1 MSDNVASAMPAPPAP
16 PSLRGWGAEFRSTF
30 ALAWPLV
37 IAQIAQNAL
46 QATDVIMMGWLGPEA
61 LAAGTLASS
70 FIMPLFLFGVGV
82 VGAVA
87 PLTAQA
93 RGARDIKAIRRVVRQ
108 GFWAA
113 ILLTLLLAPIILQIR
128 TVYGWLGQDAV
139 LVARAEEYVQLAVLM
154 LAPAMGV
161 IVLRS
166 LLSTFDSTRVI
177 LVITVGGVI
186 VNAVANYLLMFG
198 HFGLPRLELRGAA
211 IATVL
216 TNLFML
222 AVMLAYVLR
231 HRRFKRFNIL
241 IRFWKPDWPRF
252 REIFRIGTPIGLT
265 VLAEVGLFAAA
276 AILMGR
282 LGTDE
287 LAAHAV
293 ALQCASLAF
302 MVPLGLGIAAT
313 VRVGI
318 AYGRRDAEGIRKA
331 GWTNFVLGMA
341 FMSISALSFV
351 LFGPAIV
358 SVFLDPKLPENQSAL
373 VLAATYLAIAGL
385 FQLVDGAQVWAAH
398 SLRGLSDTKVPMIM
412 AIFGYWCVGLPVAW
426 LMGFVLN
433 LRGVGIWLGL
443 AAGLAFVAVLL
454 VGRFA
459 MRERLGLLQRIA
471 QDPST
476 FN

>member
-1 MSDNVASAMPAPPAP
+1 MSENVAPAEPAQMAQP
-16 PSLRGWGAEFRSTF
+16 HPGGWAAEFRATF

-37 IAQIAQNAL
+37 IAQVAQNAL

-61 LAAGTLASS
+61 LAAGTLANS

-93 RGARDIKAIRRVVRQ
+93 RGRRDIKAVRRVVRQ

-113 ILLTLLLAPIILQIR
+113 ILLALLLVPIMLQFR
-128 TVYGWLGQDAV
+128 TIYGWLGQDPA
-139 LVARAEEYVQLAVLM
+139 LTARAEQYVQIAVLM

-166 LLSTFDSTRVI
+166 LLSTFEATRVI
-177 LVITVGGVI
+177 LLITVGGVI
-186 VNAVANYLLMFG
+186 FNAGANYLLMFG
-198 HFGLPRLELRGAA
+198 HLGLPRLELRGAA
-211 IATVL
+211 LATVL

-222 AVMLAYVLR
+222 GLMLTYVLR
-231 HRRFKRFNIL
+231 QRRLKRFHIL

-265 VLAEVGLFAAA
+265 VLAEVGLFSAA

-302 MVPLGLGIAAT
+302 MVPLGMGIAAT

-318 AYGRRDAEGIRKA
+318 AYGRKDAEGIHKA
-331 GWTNFVLGMA
+331 GWASFALGTGFMA
-341 FMSISALSFV
+341 VSALAFIV
-351 LFGPAIV
+351 FGQAIV
-358 SVFLDPKLPENQSAL
+358 AVFLDPDLPENTEAL
-373 VLAATYLAIAGL
+373 SLAATYLVVAGL
-385 FQLVDGAQVWAAH
+385 FQLADGAQVVAAH
-398 SLRGLSDTKVPMIM
+398 ALRGLSDTPVPLVM
-412 AIFGYWCVGLPVAW
+412 AIFGYWFVGMPVAW
-426 LMGFVLN
+426 LLGFVLD

-443 AAGLAFVAVLL
+443 ATALLFVAVLL
-454 VGRFA
+454 MGRFA
-459 MRERLGLLQRIA
+459 LRERLGLLESLKR
-471 QDPST
+471 
-476 FN
+476 

>member
-1 MSDNVASAMPAPPAP
+1 MSENVAPASPAPVAQ
-16 PSLRGWGAEFRSTF
+16 PSIGGWGAEFRATF

-37 IAQIAQNAL
+37 IAQVAQNAL

-61 LAAGTLASS
+61 LAAGTLANS

-93 RGARDIKAIRRVVRQ
+93 RGRRDIKAVRRVVRQ

-113 ILLTLLLAPIILQIR
+113 ILLALLLVPIMLQFR
-128 TVYGWLGQDAV
+128 TIYGWLGQDPA
-139 LVARAEEYVQLAVLM
+139 LAARAEQYVQIALFM

-166 LLSTFDSTRVI
+166 LLSTFEATRVI
-177 LVITVGGVI
+177 LLITVGGVI
-186 VNAVANYLLMFG
+186 FNAGANYLLMFG
-198 HFGLPRLELRGAA
+198 HLGLPRLELRGAA
-211 IATVL
+211 LATVL

-222 AVMLAYVLR
+222 GLMLTYVLR
-231 HRRFKRFNIL
+231 QRRLKRFHIL
-241 IRFWKPDWPRF
+241 MRFWKPDWPRF

-265 VLAEVGLFAAA
+265 VLAEVGLFSAA

-302 MVPLGLGIAAT
+302 MVPLGMGIAAT

-318 AYGRRDAEGIRKA
+318 AYGRKDATGIHKA
-331 GWTNFVLGMA
+331 GWASFALGTGFMA
-341 FMSISALSFV
+341 VSALAFIV
-351 LFGPAIV
+351 FGPAIV
-358 SVFLDPKLPENQSAL
+358 SVFLDPALPENRNAL
-373 VLAATYLAIAGL
+373 GFAATYLVIAGI
-385 FQLVDGAQVWAAH
+385 FQLADGAQVVAAH
-398 SLRGLSDTKVPMIM
+398 ALRGLSDTKVPMII
-412 AIFGYWCVGLPVAW
+412 AIFGYWLVGLPVAW
-426 LMGFVLN
+426 LLGFTLG
-433 LRGVGIWLGL
+433 LRGIGIWIGL
-443 AAGLAFVAVLL
+443 ATALLFVAVLL
-454 VGRFA
+454 MGRFA
-459 MRERLGLLQRIA
+459 LRERLGLLESLKR
-471 QDPST
+471 
-476 FN
+476 

>member
-1 MSDNVASAMPAPPAP
+1 MSDNAAPVVPAAPVP
-16 PSLRGWGAEFRSTF
+16 PSLRGWGDEFRATF

-46 QATDVIMMGWLGPEA
+46 QATDVLMMGWLGPQA
-61 LAAGTLASS
+61 LAAGTLASA

-113 ILLTLLLAPIILQIR
+113 ILLALLLAPVILQIR
-128 TVYGWLGQDAV
+128 TVFGWLGQDAV
-139 LVARAEEYVQLAVLM
+139 LSARAEEYIQIAVLM

-166 LLSTFDSTRVI
+166 LLSTFDATRVI

-186 VNAVANYLLMFG
+186 INAGANYLLMFG
-198 HFGLPRLELRGAA
+198 NLGLPRLELRGAA

-216 TNLFML
+216 TNIFML
-222 AVMLAYVLR
+222 LVMLGYVLR

-276 AILMGR
+276 AMLMGR

-287 LAAHAV
+287 LAAHAI

-318 AYGRRDAEGIRKA
+318 AYGRRDPEAIRKA
-331 GWTNFVLGMA
+331 GWTSFMLGTGFMAVSALAFVL
-341 FMSISALSFV
+341 L
-351 LFGPAIV
+351 GPAIV
-358 SVFLDPKLPENQSAL
+358 SVFLDPDLPENQNAL
-373 VLAATYLAIAGL
+373 VFAASFLAIAGL
-385 FQLVDGAQVWAAH
+385 FQLVDGAQVVAAH
-398 SLRGLSDTKVPMIM
+398 ALRGLSDTKVPMVM
-412 AIFGYWCVGLPVAW
+412 AIFGYWFVGLPVAY
-426 LMGFVLN
+426 LMGFVLG
-433 LRGVGIWLGL
+433 LRGIGIWLGL

-459 MRERLGLLQRIA
+459 LRERLGLLRAIR
-471 QDPST
+471 
-476 FN
+476 

>member
-1 MSDNVASAMPAPPAP
+1 MSDNVAAARATPQNPMA
-16 PSLRGWGAEFRSTF
+16 RFGWGTEFRATF

-37 IAQIAQNAL
+37 IAQVAQNAL
-46 QATDVIMMGWLGPEA
+46 QATDVLMMGWLGPEA
-61 LAAGTLASS
+61 LAAGTLANS
-70 FIMPLFLFGVGV
+70 FLMPLFLFGVGV

-93 RGARDIKAIRRVVRQ
+93 RGRRDIKAIRRVVRQ

-113 ILLTLLLAPIILQIR
+113 ILLALLLTPILLQIR
-128 TVYGWLGQDAV
+128 TVYGWLGQDPILA
-139 LVARAEEYVQLAVLM
+139 ARAEEYIQIAVLM
-154 LAPAMGV
+154 LVPAMGV

-166 LLSTFDSTRVI
+166 FLSTFDATRII

-186 VNAVANYLLMFG
+186 VNAITNYLLMFG
-198 HFGLPRLELRGAA
+198 NFGLPRLELRGAA

-222 AVMLAYVLR
+222 GAMLTYVLR
-231 HRRFKRFNIL
+231 HRRFKRFNIH

-276 AILMGR
+276 AMLMGR

-313 VRVGI
+313 VRVGV
-318 AYGRRDAEGIRKA
+318 AYGRKDIEGIRKA
-331 GWTNFVLGMA
+331 GWVSFLLGTGFMA
-341 FMSISALSFV
+341 VSALTFI

-358 SVFLDPKLPENQSAL
+358 ALFLDPALPQNQSAL
-373 VLAATYLAIAGL
+373 VFAATYLAIAGL
-385 FQLVDGAQVWAAH
+385 FQLVDGAQVVAAH
-398 SLRGLSDTKVPMIM
+398 ALRGLSDTKVPMLM
-412 AIFGYWCVGLPVAW
+412 AIFGYWFVGLPVAW
-426 LMGFVLN
+426 LLGYVLG

-459 MRERLGLLQRIA
+459 LRERLGLLRGIA
-471 QDPST
+471 A
-476 FN
+476 

>member
-1 MSDNVASAMPAPPAP
+1 MSENVAPAEPAQMAQP
-16 PSLRGWGAEFRSTF
+16 VVGSWAEEFRATF

-37 IAQIAQNAL
+37 IAQVAQNAL

-61 LAAGTLASS
+61 LAAGTLANS

-93 RGARDIKAIRRVVRQ
+93 RGRRDIKAIRRVVRQ

-113 ILLTLLLAPIILQIR
+113 ILLALILLPIMLQFR
-128 TVYGWLGQDAV
+128 TIYAWLGQDPA
-139 LVARAEEYVQLAVLM
+139 LIARAEEYIQVAVFM

-166 LLSTFDSTRVI
+166 LLSTFEATRVI
-177 LVITVGGVI
+177 LLITVGGVI
-186 VNAVANYLLMFG
+186 VNAGANYLLIFG
-198 HFGLPRLELRGAA
+198 NFGMPRLELRGAA
-211 IATVL
+211 LATVL

-222 AVMLAYVLR
+222 GVMLAFVLR
-231 HRRFKRFNIL
+231 HRRLRRFNIL

-265 VLAEVGLFAAA
+265 VLAEVGLFSAA

-318 AYGRRDAEGIRKA
+318 AYGRKDPEGIRKA
-331 GWTNFVLGMA
+331 GWTSFALGTGFMA
-341 FMSISALSFV
+341 VSALAFII
-351 LFGPAIV
+351 FGQAIV
-358 SVFLDPKLPENQSAL
+358 AIFLDPDLPENTTAL
-373 VLAATYLAIAGL
+373 TFAATYLVIAGL
-385 FQLVDGAQVWAAH
+385 FQLADGAQVGAAH
-398 SLRGLSDTKVPMIM
+398 ALRGLSDTKVPMII
-412 AIFGYWCVGLPVAW
+412 AIFGYWFVGLPVAW
-426 LMGFVLN
+426 LLGFVLD
-433 LRGVGIWLGL
+433 LRGVGVWLGL
-443 AAGLAFVAVLL
+443 ATALLFVAVLL
-454 VGRFA
+454 MGRFA
-459 MRERLGLLQRIA
+459 LRERLGLLR
-471 QDPST
+471 S
-476 FN
+476 FNS

>member
-1 MSDNVASAMPAPPAP
+1 MSDNVAPTVPAPPIP
-16 PSLRGWGAEFRSTF
+16 PSLRGWSGEFRATF

-61 LAAGTLASS
+61 LAAGTLANS
-70 FIMPLFLFGVGV
+70 FLMPLFLFGVGV

-93 RGARDIKAIRRVVRQ
+93 RGRRDIKAIRRVVRQ

-113 ILLTLLLAPIILQIR
+113 ILLAVFLAPIVLQIR
-128 TVYGWLGQDAV
+128 TVYGWLGQDPA
-139 LVARAEEYVQLAVLM
+139 LAARAEEYIQIAVLM

-166 LLSTFDSTRVI
+166 LLSTFDASRVI

-186 VNAVANYLLMFG
+186 VNALGNYLLMFG
-198 HFGLPRLELRGAA
+198 NFGLPRLELRGAA
-211 IATVL
+211 IATTL

-222 AVMLAYVLR
+222 GVMLTYVLR

-241 IRFWKPDWPRF
+241 IRFWKPDWSRF
-252 REIFRIGTPIGLT
+252 REIFRIGAPIGLT

-318 AYGRRDAEGIRKA
+318 AYGRRDPEGIGKA
-331 GWTNFVLGMA
+331 GWTSFMLGTGFMA
-341 FMSISALSFV
+341 VSALSFI
-351 LFGPAIV
+351 LLGPAIV
-358 SVFLDPKLPENQSAL
+358 AIFLDPRLAENQNAL
-373 VLAATYLAIAGL
+373 VLAAAYLAIAGL
-385 FQLVDGAQVWAAH
+385 FQLVDGAQVVAAH
-398 SLRGLSDTKVPMIM
+398 ALRGLSDTKVPMFM
-412 AIFGYWCVGLPVAW
+412 AILGYWCVGLPVAW
-426 LMGFVLN
+426 LMGFVLD

-459 MRERLGLLQRIA
+459 MRERLGLLERIA
-471 QDPST
+471 
-476 FN
+476 